1 MGLLDDIANNP
12 EELSRNYY
20 RSLCANPDGP
30 DISQIE
36 MEGKEG
42 LEKVGI
48 TDTSQLKDL
57 IQMEDFAPYA
67 DVSGEHVCP
76 KMVKDDLKAL
86 KLAVEKH
93 EEFAD
98 KRIAH

>member
-1 MGLLDDIANNP
+1 MGLLEDIAKNP
-12 EELSRNYY
+12 EELSRSYY

-42 LEKVGI
+42 LEAVGI

-57 IQMEDFAPYA
+57 IQMDDFAPYTDA
-67 DVSGEHVCP
+67 SGEHVLP
-76 KMVKDDLKAL
+76 QNGRKT
-86 KLAVEKH
+86 
-93 EEFAD
+93 
-98 KRIAH
+98 I